1 MERDRQMNDITTGA
15 ISVLTKELDQTKQEI
30 AQMSGGMLKAMM
42 ALDARIDELEE
53 AIIVISRKV
62 NMSAPVRKGEAAEG
76 KEL

>member
-1 MERDRQMNDITTGA
+1 MSDIATGA
-15 ISVLTKELDQTKQEI
+15 VSVLTKELDQTKQEI

-53 AIIVISRKV
+53 AIIVLSRKV